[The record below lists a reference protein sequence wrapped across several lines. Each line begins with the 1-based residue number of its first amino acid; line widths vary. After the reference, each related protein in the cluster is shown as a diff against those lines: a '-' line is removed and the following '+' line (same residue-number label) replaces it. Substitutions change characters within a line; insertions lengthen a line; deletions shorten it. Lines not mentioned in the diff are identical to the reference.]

1 MREIAANFLFKTT
14 TYSNQHTGL
23 FVFNIKQL
31 FVYKLSTCLH
41 LNVNILGILDYAWRK
56 GSYEVIQ
63 TARKLKQDQQQ
74 NWNFMETTYLKSHLV
89 NCIGY
94 YQHVLLE
101 LESGLDFELQSC
113 YGLIYDD
120 GKYLLSS

>member
-1 MREIAANFLFKTT
+1 
-14 TYSNQHTGL
+14 
-23 FVFNIKQL
+23 
-31 FVYKLSTCLH
+31 
-41 LNVNILGILDYAWRK
+41 
-56 GSYEVIQ
+56 
-63 TARKLKQDQQQ
+63 
-74 NWNFMETTYLKSHLV
+74 METTYIKSHLV

-120 GKYLLSS
+120 GKKSLFFLMLKNTGKNHVFTFFPEIDWVF

>member
-1 MREIAANFLFKTT
+1 
-14 TYSNQHTGL
+14 
-23 FVFNIKQL
+23 
-31 FVYKLSTCLH
+31 
-41 LNVNILGILDYAWRK
+41 
-56 GSYEVIQ
+56 
-63 TARKLKQDQQQ
+63 
-74 NWNFMETTYLKSHLV
+74 METTYIKSHLV

-120 GKYLLSS
+120 GKKKSFLLDVEKHGEKSRFYILP

>member
-1 MREIAANFLFKTT
+1 
-14 TYSNQHTGL
+14 
-23 FVFNIKQL
+23 
-31 FVYKLSTCLH
+31 
-41 LNVNILGILDYAWRK
+41 
-56 GSYEVIQ
+56 
-63 TARKLKQDQQQ
+63 
-74 NWNFMETTYLKSHLV
+74 METTYIKSHLV

-120 GKYLLSS
+120 GKYQKIQKSPGKKTREIK